1 VLGEL
6 VLPSHIAGLIYS
18 ISRNADLEGA
28 LLKILFDYIDLKL
41 KDINEKIR
49 RFEEK
54 YGMSYEEFKRRILD
68 SDESYKYDVERDFWE
83 WESLVTLKKY
93 YEELKKRWAIER

>member
-1 VLGEL
+1 MLAEL
-6 VLPSHIAGLIYS
+6 VLPPHIAGLIYS

-41 KDINEKIR
+41 RDINEKIR

-54 YGMSYEEFKRRILD
+54 YGMNFEEFKKHVLS
-68 SDESYKYDVERDFWE
+68 SDKSYKYDVERDFWE
-83 WESLVTLKKY
+83 WESLETLKKH
-93 YEELKKRWAIER
+93 YEGLKKQWDMET